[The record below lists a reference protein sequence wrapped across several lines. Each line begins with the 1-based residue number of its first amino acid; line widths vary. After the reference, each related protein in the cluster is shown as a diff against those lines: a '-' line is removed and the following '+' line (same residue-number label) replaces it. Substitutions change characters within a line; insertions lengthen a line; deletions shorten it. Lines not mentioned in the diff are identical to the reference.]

1 MEIISAQ
8 QPKKKESRSR
18 KFWRIVLG
26 TMVGFILSNIVISFL
41 SIIIFVA
48 MVASM
53 GTTEVVSVQ
62 ENSILKLDLSQP
74 ISEYAEE
81 NPFDIFGD
89 EFSQFYQS
97 SIGLDDILASLK
109 QAANDPK
116 IKGIYI
122 NTPSVGAS
130 WATLREIR
138 QAVDEF
144 KKSGKFVY
152 AYADN
157 YSQGGYY
164 LASVADEVTMSTTG
178 MLQFKGMSMQVMF
191 YKGLIDKLDID
202 VQVIRHG
209 KFKSAVEP
217 YFMDKMSEAN
227 REQMSLLANTLWSTV
242 VEDISVSRNLT
253 AEDINL
259 AADEL
264 FLGTANQAVEK
275 KLVDKTCYKSD
286 VATDLMALVNVE
298 DEDDLHLVSLS
309 EYKKTL
315 KNHNESVTTDDE
327 IAVIYA
333 VGQIVNG
340 KAGEGNIGSD
350 DLCKL
355 IKDAY
360 TDDDVKAIVLRVN
373 SPGGD
378 GTASDIIWHEIEQ
391 AKKAGKVVVTSMG
404 DYAASGGYYISCNS
418 DYIIAQ
424 PNTLTGSIGVFGM
437 IPSFQRTLKNKLG
450 VTIDGVNTNK
460 HSDAATAFRPLDE
473 EELATF
479 QTFVDDFYG
488 IFTQKVAD
496 GRNMQQAQVDSIGQ
510 GRVWAGADAIKIGL
524 VDALGNIDDAIAKA
538 AEFANISEYKLVY
551 YPEKKDFFTKL
562 LEKST
567 DGERV
572 QVAIKNELGDYYF
585 IYQGLNQLKEAQ
597 GIQALMPMQ
606 ISFE

>member
-109 QAANDPK
+109 QAASDPK

-138 QAVDEF
+138 QGVDEF

-209 KFKSAVEP
+209 KFISAVEP

-242 VEDISVSRNLT
+242 VEDISASRNLS
-253 AEDINL
+253 AEDLNM

-286 VATDLMALVNVE
+286 VANDLMSLVNVE

-538 AEFANISEYKLVY
+538 AELANLSEYKLVY

-597 GIQALMPMQ
+597 GVQALMPMQ